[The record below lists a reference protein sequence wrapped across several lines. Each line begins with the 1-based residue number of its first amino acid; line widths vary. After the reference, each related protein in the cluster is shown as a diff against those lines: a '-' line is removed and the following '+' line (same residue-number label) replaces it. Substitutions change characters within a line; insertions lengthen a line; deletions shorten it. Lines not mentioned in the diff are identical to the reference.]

1 MLLLFECNV
10 DGLQCISTVVGRNRQ
25 WRHFDTNHSE
35 LSFTSFHMNNEMYFI
50 CSHNVVN
57 HNFHCMAMCC
67 CWMHLVLVFF
77 LCVWI
82 CCAFYTFRNI
92 MCSNVSAILFTC
104 SRRCLS
110 NAVKQTK
117 NTWTA
122 VICYFVFILPCH
134 FRMAERNSF
143 KRIEIE
149 YSLHVILICHIIV
162 IPLNWSLAIKSCF
175 IEKWWRQST
184 QHRQRMEK

>member
-1 MLLLFECNV
+1 
-10 DGLQCISTVVGRNRQ
+10 
-25 WRHFDTNHSE
+25 
-35 LSFTSFHMNNEMYFI
+35 MYFI

-104 SRRCLS
+104 FRRCLS
-110 NAVKQTK
+110 NAVKHTK

-162 IPLNWSLAIKSCF
+162 IPLKSRHKILFYWKVMKTVDATQTRNRKIKLIGNRMLSLLHIKNACES
-175 IEKWWRQST
+175 K
-184 QHRQRMEK
+184 